1 MSPQPPPDLAEDK
14 ERETNVLIEAAPGSP
29 AKAAEDDGAGRQLS
43 PAAWLRM
50 LARELHWSFVLGV
63 AATYGVS
70 QGLGGG
76 ISRVASD
83 YYWKDVQRVQ
93 PSVAQVYQGITSIPW
108 MIKPLWGLLTDVLP
122 VAGYRR
128 RPYFILAGEELSAG
142 LCWFLVR
149 VVPDFW
155 NNQCSC
161 SIRNSRTEKY
171 LAEM

>member
-14 ERETNVLIEAAPGSP
+14 ERETNVLIEVAPGSP